1 MSSIPNH
8 VTIRQSKLHRLRAN
22 IAEMTKEEAEN
33 GMFLFNIPVTFP
45 EGPDWNDLKAEKIQ
59 ITSCN
64 VEVKPYYNFTTMAG
78 SGMGKVSGDFPVYL
92 DFFVGNT
99 VGEDDGTDMSKY
111 ILAGKY
117 ARGSATTGV
126 RSTYGGQ
133 YFKTI
138 FAEVPTTEDGVTR
151 GNIANKENA
160 AETIDDVCLENA
172 RIVLQKGRIVIAIR
186 KSDFMV
192 MDKSCYLSGDDQSNG
207 SSRAI
212 FNYLRKKAGFKEP
225 VKAEPVKAKK
235 SKKQNPPD
243 GGDDSTEE
251 FKGALIEEP
260 IVVDDGEGKSHKELY
275 IDLPFWLFFELE
287 VDYWRRG

>member
-1 MSSIPNH
+1 MSSTPNH
-8 VTIRQSKLHRLRAN
+8 VTLRQSKLHRIRVN
-22 IAEMTKEEAEN
+22 IANMTKEEAEN
-33 GMFLFNIPVTFP
+33 GVFLFNIPVVFP
-45 EGPDWNDLKAEKIQ
+45 EGPDWDNLNAEKIQ
-59 ITSCN
+59 IQSCN
-64 VEVKPYYNFTTMAG
+64 VEIKPYYNFTSMAG
-78 SGMGKVSGDFPVYL
+78 SGMGKVSGDFPIYL
-92 DFFVGNT
+92 DFFMGNT
-99 VGEDDGTDMSKY
+99 VGEDDGTEMSKY

-138 FAEVPTTEDGVTR
+138 FAEVPTSEDGVKR

-160 AETIDDVCLENA
+160 AETIDDVCLENP

-186 KSDFMV
+186 KADFMV
-192 MDKSCYLSGDDQSNG
+192 MEKSSYIDGDSSSNG
-207 SSRAI
+207 SARAV
-212 FNYLRKKAGFKEP
+212 FNYLKNKVGF
-225 VKAEPVKAKK
+225 AEPANADLKVKK
-235 SKKQNPPD
+235 SKKTPAPEPAD
-243 GGDDSTEE
+243 FTGS
-251 FKGALIEEP
+251 LIEEP